1 MTSLVVRWENTAIW
15 EDAGFNN
22 MNTHGD
28 PADLCLTQIYKI
40 LTHSAPQYQFIIKDK
55 LHKEYL
61 Q

>member
-1 MTSLVVRWENTAIW
+1 MEKNTGFW

-28 PADLCLTQIYKI
+28 PADLCLTQIYRI
-40 LTHSAPQYQFIIKDK
+40 LTHSTPQNQFSIEDK